1 MSTEET
7 IVDLAT
13 YNLWRRGDET
23 IEMPSPAKIGAT
35 IDRAV
40 SLLRKYH
47 DLERE
52 LAESRNAERLARV
65 QVAHERERSRLFL
78 VAMNERDDGYIES
91 RKRMSALE
99 SALNAERDKVGALR
113 LACERIVEQWDKNH
127 DAAPFHAGNVM
138 YSRASAALAATEDAQ

>member
-1 MSTEET
+1 MSTKET

-65 QVAHERERSRLFL
+65 QLGNEREKVKRL
-78 VAMNERDDGYIES
+78 VEINEFVGSAQLKVEREKVRTLRD
-91 RKRMSALE
+91 
-99 SALNAERDKVGALR
+99 
-113 LACERIVEQWDKNH
+113 ACERIVDQWDKDH
-127 DAAPFHAGNVM
+127 DANPIGAGGRM